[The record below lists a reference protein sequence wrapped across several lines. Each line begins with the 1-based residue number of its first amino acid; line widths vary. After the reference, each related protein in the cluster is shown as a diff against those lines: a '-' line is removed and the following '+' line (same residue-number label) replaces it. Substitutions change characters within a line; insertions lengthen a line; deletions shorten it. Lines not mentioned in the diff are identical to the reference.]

1 MGKRERITYS
11 FLSFAMIE
19 PNKQSFQ
26 ADFFRGLGIDNIQR
40 PYFHVVKKQDIIT
53 RKIYRAKNIAL

>member
-1 MGKRERITYS
+1 
-11 FLSFAMIE
+11 MIE

-40 PYFHVVKKQDIIT
+40 PYFHVVKEQDIINT
-53 RKIYRAKNIAL
+53 LFQFIVPKILRNKYV

>member
-1 MGKRERITYS
+1 
-11 FLSFAMIE
+11 MIE

-40 PYFHVVKKQDIIT
+40 PYFHVVKEQDIVT
-53 RKIYRAKNIAL
+53 RSPIYRAKNIAL